1 MSRTA
6 ADTSAP
12 SYLDLLRP
20 QGIARLFLGSLI
32 GRVSFGMMPVGV
44 VLYVQQSTQSFYV
57 AGMSMAAYSIGNVLA
72 GPARSWISVRM
83 GHSGALLL
91 LSLLS
96 GSALLLVVPLGQ
108 SDGPPWLLTA
118 LLAVAG
124 CTVPPF
130 GALMRVGWS
139 RKLPEH
145 WVSRAFGLDSVV
157 EESTLIVGPLLAAG
171 AVALSGA
178 GLAVLF
184 SGAVCVLGGL
194 LMSSAA
200 EKGHLASEKDK
211 SAGRG
216 QIWQVARETRW
227 LLVVFVGVGFTLGA
241 VEVVI
246 PGFATE
252 TGHASLSGG
261 LFATLALGS
270 AFAALI
276 YGRRDWKTSATT
288 RLLVLSLLLAIGAAL
303 MATATGLSLAVPLLV
318 LVGIAMGPA
327 VMTAYLLAD
336 TLTEGAAAKT
346 HGAILASVACNGGAG
361 IGAAVA
367 GVLIADLGVAQA
379 FLISGLVTAAATG
392 LGFALF
398 LRDRKEA
405 PRKTAEEIP
414 AVDPVR

>member
-1 MSRTA
+1 MSPATP
-6 ADTSAP
+6 DESAP
-12 SYLDLLRP
+12 GYRELLRP
-20 QGIARLFLGSLI
+20 PGVPRLFAGSLI

-44 VLYVQQSTQSFYV
+44 VLYVQQATDSFSA
-57 AGMSMAAYSIGNVLA
+57 AGIAMAAYSIANVLT
-72 GPARSWISVRM
+72 GPLRSWVSVRL
-83 GHSGALLL
+83 GHSAALLL

-96 GSALLLVVPLGQ
+96 GSALLLMVPVGE
-108 SDGPPWLLTA
+108 SGAPSWLLTA

-124 CTVPPF
+124 CSVPPF

-139 RKLPEH
+139 RKLPEE

-157 EESTLIVGPLLAAG
+157 EESTLIVGPLIAAG

-178 GLAVLF
+178 GLAVLV

-194 LMSSAA
+194 LMASAA
-200 EKGHLASEKDK
+200 ERGRLAAQDEKSGGGHI
-211 SAGRG
+211 G
-216 QIWQVARETRW
+216 QVAREMRW

-270 AFAALI
+270 AFAALV
-276 YGRRDWKTSATT
+276 YGRRTWKASATR
-288 RLLVLSLLLAIGAAL
+288 RLVVLSLLLAAGAAL
-303 MATATGLSLAVPLLV
+303 MATANGLALALPLLV
-318 LVGIAMGPA
+318 LVGVAMGPA

-336 TLTEGAAAKT
+336 NLTVGAAAKT

-361 IGAAVA
+361 IGAAAAGVAVA
-367 GVLIADLGVAQA
+367 GLGVSEA
-379 FLISGLVTAAATG
+379 FLLCGLVTAAATG
-392 LGFALF
+392 LGLLL
-398 LRDRKEA
+398 LRDTGAAGQRA
-405 PRKTAEEIP
+405 VQVPAGAAE
-414 AVDPVR
+414 